1 MLIPHYLHFATVQ
14 RSIHS
19 LFNLSRYVCSNVP
32 IRSNLLTYFM
42 GMKDMNSQN
51 KLKISDRYFKSIF

>member
-19 LFNLSRYVCSNVP
+19 LFNSSRYVCSNVP

-42 GMKDMNSQN
+42 GMKGMNSQN
-51 KLKISDRYFKSIF
+51 KLKISDRYF